1 MAMFE
6 ISRDRFIGDFLGQKH
21 SCTLMISISSIIHV
35 YNGQNTTCD
44 FFFPPYGS
52 RMVVSILVVNLVMA
66 LLTMSYSSL
75 SCPASLE
82 RIVLHITTW
91 EKIKF
96 QNFEL

>member
-44 FFFPPYGS
+44 FFFFLPYGS

-66 LLTMSYSSL
+66 LLTMSCSSL

-82 RIVLHITTW
+82 RIVLYITSLG
-91 EKIKF
+91 KDQISKF
-96 QNFEL
+96 